1 MFFFFNLIVQNVFIS
16 NLNLKKKNMDNFYEN
31 VRRGEPAVDSV

>member
-31 VRRGEPAVDSV
+31 VRRGEPPVDSV